1 MLENAVLKNRKKNYA
16 ANDSIQKTSQFNSGK
31 KSNLELNREEKNKY
45 NCETCDAANIR
56 IHIKRLGKRKKN

>member
-31 KSNLELNREEKNKY
+31 KSNLELNREKNEY
-45 NCETCDAANIR
+45 NSESYDAANIR